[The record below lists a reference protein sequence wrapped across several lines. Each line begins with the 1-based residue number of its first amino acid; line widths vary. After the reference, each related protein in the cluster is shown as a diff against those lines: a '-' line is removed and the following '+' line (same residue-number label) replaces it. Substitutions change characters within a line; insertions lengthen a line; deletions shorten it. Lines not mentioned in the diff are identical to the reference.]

1 MRHGFPVLSL
11 PLPSRREVCEFTLR
25 PYLQTV
31 GTLLNDIKVLLP
43 SPSPSSLIFLYL
55 EQVEDGGVDRVAIY
69 SCDGQRVSQS
79 TSLDLLLQGDFDI
92 EINDMRH
99 KIEVPEEGRER
110 ERGEG
115 GRKREG
121 EREKCSLVLIV
132 YSVPAEGERALSDV
146 KNMIHKLYTSLS
158 VDKHQV

>member
-1 MRHGFPVLSL
+1 M
-11 PLPSRREVCEFTLR
+11 
-25 PYLQTV
+25 
-31 GTLLNDIKVLLP
+31 
-43 SPSPSSLIFLYL
+43 
-55 EQVEDGGVDRVAIY
+55 
-69 SCDGQRVSQS
+69 SQS

-121 EREKCSLVLIV
+121 ERERNVHLFS
-132 YSVPAEGERALSDV
+132 
-146 KNMIHKLYTSLS
+146 
-158 VDKHQV
+158 